1 MRRSIATAIG
11 VAAGVGAAAAARRIM
26 DRPDRFYA
34 WHGERE
40 PLAQVG
46 PARFGLPITY
56 HRSEQVVSVHAIAF
70 EAARAILPTDALHP
84 VRLPNGHALLAV
96 TAARYLEGTAEG
108 MDPRE
113 LPYGETMITVF
124 VTATPSPPL
133 VPIVRGLLPG
143 TGRPPMGGFL
153 LHLATTER
161 AGRDLGRALGYPAFV
176 ADFAFEDDVHE
187 RRVRVTEGGHEI
199 LRQTVATRG
208 RVTADRRPTVIYSV
222 ATRGRVTADRRPT
235 VIYSVRGEELLETV
249 SPCSGYLQQR
259 MGSCSGSLEL
269 GDHAVAD
276 MLRALEPSPTPV
288 VTRSYLNLRL
298 MIPAPRVVGA
308 ARPYTGYAGGDQE
321 HGAYTIRY
329 PDGSV
334 IDLSP
339 GAGDMQ
345 RGGAR

>member
-11 VAAGVGAAAAARRIM
+11 VAAGVGAAAATRWIT

-34 WHGERE
+34 WDGERQA
-40 PLAQVG
+40 LAQVG
-46 PARFGLPITY
+46 DARFSQPITY
-56 HRSEQVVSVHAIAF
+56 HRSEQVVSVHAVSLDVV
-70 EAARAILPTDALHP
+70 RAILPTDALHP
-84 VRLPNGHALLAV
+84 VRLPDGHALLAV
-96 TAARYLEGTAEG
+96 TAARYLEGTADG

-113 LPYGETMITVF
+113 LPYGETMIMVF
-124 VTATPSPPL
+124 VTPTPSPPL
-133 VPIVRGLLPG
+133 VPIVRAMLPG

-208 RVTADRRPTVIYSV
+208 RVTADRRPTVTY
-222 ATRGRVTADRRPT
+222 T
-235 VIYSVRGEELLETV
+235 VRGEELLETV
-249 SPCSGYLQQR
+249 SPCSGYLQQG
-259 MGSCSGSLEL
+259 MGSGSGLLAL
-269 GDHAVAD
+269 GDHPVAD

-308 ARPYTGYAGGDQE
+308 ARPYTGYAGGEQE

-339 GAGDMQ
+339 VAGLAQ
-345 RGGAR
+345 RGGAQ